1 MSDNLLKY
9 VDETMVRLERA
20 KLEAAD
26 AAMVAADKLT
36 MRSELLIN
44 LLHEYNQDR
53 DSGCLVEALTVSSE
67 IETLKVEVRRT
78 LVALLEA
85 DGRCQSMPGLRA
97 ELLKLRG
104 RAEDDDDGC

>member
-1 MSDNLLKY
+1 MSDSILQY
-9 VDETMVRLERA
+9 VNETMVRLERA

-36 MRSELLIN
+36 IRSELLIN
-44 LLHEYNQDR
+44 LLHDYNQDR
-53 DSGCLVEALTVSSE
+53 DAGHLVEAMSVASE
-67 IETLKVEVRRT
+67 LETLQLEVRRT

-85 DGRCQSMPGLRA
+85 DGRCQSMPGVRA

-104 RAEDDDDGC
+104 RTEDDDDGC